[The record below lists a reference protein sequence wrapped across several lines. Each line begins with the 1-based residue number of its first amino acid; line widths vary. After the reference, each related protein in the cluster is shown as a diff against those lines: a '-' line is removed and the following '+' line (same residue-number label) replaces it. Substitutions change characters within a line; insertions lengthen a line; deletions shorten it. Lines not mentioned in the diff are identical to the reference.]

1 MDIRSAYTSRLGST
15 LGAEPAQQAPVSP
28 AGQVQPPPVQRSAP
42 VQSMPSIPEEIGIDR
57 RAWATYS
64 PALRQALLVGK
75 LPDLNPVGIASV
87 IVQFDRC
94 APDRGFPPPPEFG
107 NPGAPGGPP
116 SMQANPGAPNG
127 PPPSS
132 DNPGAQ
138 NVPPPTTQTV
148 GVQQPAPPMTQQ
160 AFVAPG
166 GMVYVQAFAA
176 PGGPSLGYYQLPQQM
191 IQAAGYPA
199 GIQPAGQ
206 AAPGGPQYPPM
217 LGWFVLGGALLVTAW
232 MLWEITKMKSQLHA
246 KR

>member
-1 MDIRSAYTSRLGST
+1 MDIRSAYTNRLGST
-15 LGAEPAQQAPVSP
+15 LGAENPSAQPAPTP
-28 AGQVQPPPVQRSAP
+28 AGQVQPPPVQRTAP
-42 VQSMPSIPEEIGIDR
+42 VQPMPSIPEELGIDR

-75 LPDLNPVGIASV
+75 LPDLNPAGITAI

-94 APDRGFPPPPEFG
+94 APDRGFPPPEYGNPGAPSGPPPMQG
-107 NPGAPGGPP
+107 NPGAPGGT
-116 SMQANPGAPNG
+116 
-127 PPPSS
+127 PPSS

-138 NVPPPTTQTV
+138 NGPPPTAQTV

-166 GMVYVQAFAA
+166 GMIYVQAFAA
-176 PGGPSLGYYQLPQQM
+176 PGGPSLGYYQLPQT
-191 IQAAGYPA
+191 GYPT

-206 AAPGGPQYPPM
+206 AAPGSGPQYPPM

-232 MLWEITKMKSQLHA
+232 MLWEITKMKSQLQHG